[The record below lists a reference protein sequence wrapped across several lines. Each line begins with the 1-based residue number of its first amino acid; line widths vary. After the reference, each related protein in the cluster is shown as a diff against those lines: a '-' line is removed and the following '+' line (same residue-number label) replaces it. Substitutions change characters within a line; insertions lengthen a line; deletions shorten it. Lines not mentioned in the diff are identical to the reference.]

1 MVVTVMEKV
10 NVDLLGP
17 LLIVFVLLRLKK
29 HYCIPLKFLS
39 GIRFFV
45 ANSTLSQKHLRIPAT
60 ASSLKNQSIID
71 KKLQD
76 FNLSMIELDGSTR
89 KGSIF
94 QGILFYDIYEN
105 LVYLSFSSVAVHF
118 FSTLFH
124 CYSPQSMHS
133 IWGTIFIS
141 LSVALPF
148 RNLLR
153 MLFAG
158 GMGVFERRVALLVAL
173 MTFLVSVAM
182 LLSPVELLGLSL
194 DDVLTSTAKHCTAL
208 LLHLSSTAWQP
219 SIVAMVFMLK
229 ISLSLLSSLAALGMV
244 MPAMHFSQSFSIIL
258 FGEHY
263 ERGSAFVRALL
274 VVDHFLPLFV
284 AAIMIPRGLGLGVL
298 SQSAKADGYW
308 LAAQLAATFFMVAIR
323 LICMRR
329 LLQSYL
335 DTVVKSISV
344 HIARSDSTKAVCAEI
359 QVSSE
364 SSSYCSSAD

>member
-1 MVVTVMEKV
+1 MTVMEKV

-17 LLIVFVLLRLKK
+17 LLIVFMLLRLKK
-29 HYCIPLKFLS
+29 HYSIPLKFLS

-45 ANSTLSQKHLRIPAT
+45 CNSILSQKHLRIPAT
-60 ASSLKNQSIID
+60 ASSMKNQSIID
-71 KKLQD
+71 KKLQEL
-76 FNLSMIELDGSTR
+76 NLSMIELDGSTR

-94 QGILFYDIYEN
+94 TGLLFFDIYEN
-105 LVYLSFSSVAVHF
+105 LVYLSVSSVVVHF

-124 CYSPQSMHS
+124 CYSPQSVHS

-148 RNLLR
+148 RNLLM
-153 MLFAG
+153 MLFTG
-158 GMGVFERRVALLVAL
+158 GMGFIERRVALLVAL
-173 MTFLVSVAM
+173 TTFLVSVIM

-194 DDVLTSTAKHCTAL
+194 DDVLTSTAKHCTVL

-219 SIVAMVFMLK
+219 SVGAMVFTLK
-229 ISLSLLSSLAALGMV
+229 ISMSLLSSLAALGMV
-244 MPAMHFSQSFSIIL
+244 MPALHFSQSFNIIL

-263 ERGSAFVRALL
+263 ERGSASVRALL

-284 AAIMIPRGLGLGVL
+284 AVTMIPRGLGLGAL
-298 SQSAKADGYW
+298 SQSADGYW
-308 LAAQLAATFFMVAIR
+308 LAAQLAAVFLIVAVR
-323 LICMRR
+323 LLCMRK

-344 HIARSDSTKAVCAEI
+344 HIARSDSTKAVRADI
-359 QVSSE
+359 QVSSDIAQL
-364 SSSYCSSAD
+364 SIFQHSAD